1 MTIHQ
6 LEFERLES
14 TFGIVW
20 RASIPGFRDYYAILV
35 ERETGKTKTI
45 DPKATKSYH
54 ESVDAAKAWC
64 QSDFEQRVK
73 SLILPNLKSQNSNL

>member
-20 RASIPGFRDYYAILV
+20 RASIPGFRDYYAIMV

-45 DPKATKSYH
+45 DPRANKSYH
-54 ESVDAAKAWC
+54 LSVDEAKRWC
-64 QSDFEQRVK
+64 QSDFEQRI
-73 SLILPNLKSQNSNL
+73 STLTRSQTL